1 MGSSL
6 SRAGVLF
13 KSQFKWSEEDIET
26 SEIKLVEAV
35 VAPGSEFVGKSLNDL
50 QFYERFGVTV
60 LAIRHRGKL
69 MRVRISDTK
78 LSAGD
83 AMLLEV
89 KTERYNQLLQNP
101 SFVIISEIDQPVYR
115 KSKLIPA
122 LLIVVGVI
130 LTATLGIAPIVVSS
144 VIGAI
149 LLVVPTRNSVH
160 SVIVEVRSIG
170 LLPSRGHESYPIV
183 VRFYAALVF
192 TVTSKYANRDS
203 CAASSACCAA
213 ATDYQA
219 SWPENC

>member
-1 MGSSL
+1 
-6 SRAGVLF
+6 LF

-170 LLPSRGHESYPIV
+170 LLPSRGHESCPIV
-183 VRFYAALVF
+183 VSFYAVLVF
-192 TVTSKYANRDS
+192 LDTSKYANRDS
-203 CAASSACCAA
+203 SAKSSACCAA
-213 ATDYQA
+213 ADEQA
-219 SWPENC
+219 C